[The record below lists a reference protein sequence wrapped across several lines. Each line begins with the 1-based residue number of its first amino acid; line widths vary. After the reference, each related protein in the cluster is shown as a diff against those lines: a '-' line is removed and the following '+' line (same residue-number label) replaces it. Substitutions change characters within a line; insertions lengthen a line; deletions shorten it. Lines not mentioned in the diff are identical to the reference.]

1 MFIAGIFR
9 YNKNKR
15 CHIKLQRLIYYISA
29 MLSYRSKNCY
39 YVFGKR
45 FCFVSN
51 NKPLQDKNCSSSNKD
66 LKDLEIVY
74 SGKFFNIGQLK
85 DKLFLSDAESVEGV
99 IKKAYRVWMDDFV
112 KHFKGEFAIAL
123 YDKKKSKLL
132 LTRDRI
138 GLKPLYYYVDNKI
151 IIFASEKNALL
162 KYKRKRI
169 INYKSLHANILYGSV
184 YSREQQFEGIYE
196 LRPGNSLVIH
206 SESKRPAIYKYWDI
220 KFNISN
226 RNFSYY
232 EKGFKYLLKES
243 IRKRLPSDGSK
254 VGVASSGG
262 IDSAL
267 IIALLR
273 QLYPGQIET
282 FTSDSKNKSS
292 RPEHKDARTVSKY
305 FNTNHHE
312 LIVSDYAIEYLP
324 KVIWH
329 MGEIPWGGVGITQ
342 GIMIYLL
349 GKLAKKNRCR
359 YVFTGNGTELILDA
373 NEPQAVLYRLFR
385 NSKKI
390 PEKIRDRFIPT
401 LPKKLKNRFY
411 YIWSTGDMKN
421 IEKKYIEINSPWQK
435 EALLREHYTGKFIN
449 KLKSYRARGILTDY
463 LKECDA
469 EDYFN
474 KLLYIDLKTWNSRRN
489 LILNERLLATSG
501 IRLEIPF
508 IDAELVEF
516 CGTMPINVKHSFS
529 DSKYFLRK
537 VYKDCL
543 PEKIFSKGKRSSG
556 LPLDLR
562 VKKTRDIMFHFVDL
576 LKKRNLFKKSF
587 IDSLL
592 SMYRKNPWAFE
603 DRLLFLFA
611 TELWFRIFVDNPD
624 IKEENLTYD
633 YLA

>member
-39 YVFGKR
+39 YILGKR

-51 NKPLQDKNCSSSNKD
+51 NKPLQDKTYSSSNKD

-74 SGKFFNIGQLK
+74 SGKFFDIGQLK
-85 DKLFLSDAESVEGV
+85 NKLFLSDTDSLEGV
-99 IKKAYRVWMDDFV
+99 IKKAYRAWKDDFV
-112 KHFKGEFAIAL
+112 KQLKGEFAIAL
-123 YDKKKSKLL
+123 YDKRKSKLIL
-132 LTRDRI
+132 ARDRI

-184 YSREQQFEGIYE
+184 YSREQQFKGIYE
-196 LRPGNSLVIH
+196 LQPGNSLVIH
-206 SESKRPAIYKYWDI
+206 SKSKRPVIYKYWDI
-220 KFNISN
+220 KFNIIN

-232 EKGFKYLLKES
+232 EKGFKYLLKEA

-254 VGVASSGG
+254 IGVASSGG
-262 IDSAL
+262 IDSTL

-273 QLYPGQIET
+273 QLYPRQIET
-282 FTSDSKNKSS
+282 FTLGNKNKSP
-292 RPEHKDARTVSKY
+292 RPEYKDARTVSKY

-312 LIVSDYAIEYLP
+312 LLVSDYAIEYLP

-329 MGEIPWGGVGITQ
+329 MSEIPSGATGITQ

-349 GKLAKKNRCR
+349 GKLAKKNGCR
-359 YVFTGNGTELILDA
+359 YIFTGNGAELILDG
-373 NEPQAVLYRLFR
+373 NEPQSQLYKWFHY
-385 NSKKI
+385 SKKI
-390 PEKIRDRFIPT
+390 PEKIRDRLIPH
-401 LPKKLKNRFY
+401 LPKKLKDRFF
-411 YIWSTGDMKN
+411 YIWSTSDMKN
-421 IEKKYIEINSPWQK
+421 IEKKYIWMNALWQK
-435 EALLREHYTGKFIN
+435 ETLLRKCYTGKFIN
-449 KLKSYRARGILTDY
+449 KLKSYKAKEILTDY

-489 LILNERLLATSG
+489 LILNERLLAASG
-501 IRLEIPF
+501 IRLEIPL

-529 DSKYFLRK
+529 DRKYFLRK
-537 VYKDCL
+537 IYKDCL
-543 PEKIFSKGKRSSG
+543 PGKIFSKGKRESG
-556 LPLDLR
+556 LFLDLR
-562 VKKTRDIMFHFVDL
+562 VKKTTDIIFHFVDL

-587 IDSLL
+587 IDNPL
-592 SMYRKNPWAFE
+592 SMFRKNVWPR
-603 DRLLFLFA
+603 DLFVLFCI
-611 TELWFRIFVDNPD
+611 ELWFRIFVDNPD

>member
-15 CHIKLQRLIYYISA
+15 CCIKLQRLIYYISA

-39 YVFGKR
+39 YIFGKR
-45 FCFVSN
+45 FCFASN
-51 NKPLQDKNCSSSNKD
+51 NKSLQDKNCSSGNKD

-74 SGKFFNIGQLK
+74 SGKFFDISQLK
-85 DKLFLSDAESVEGV
+85 NELFLNDTDSLEDV
-99 IKKAYRVWMDDFV
+99 IKKTYRVWTDDFV
-112 KHFKGEFAIAL
+112 KHLKGEFAIAL
-123 YDKKKSKLL
+123 YDKRKSKLIL
-132 LTRDRI
+132 ARDRI
-138 GLKPLYYYVDNKI
+138 GLKPLYYYVGNKI

-184 YSREQQFEGIYE
+184 YSREQQFKGIYE
-196 LRPGNSLVIH
+196 LQPGNILVIH
-206 SESKRPAIYKYWDI
+206 AESKKPVIYKYWDI
-220 KFNISN
+220 KFNITN

-232 EKGFKYLLKES
+232 EKGFKYLLKEA

-254 VGVASSGG
+254 IGVASSGG

-273 QLYPGQIET
+273 QLYPQQIET
-282 FTSDSKNKSS
+282 FTLGPKNKSP
-292 RPEHKDARTVSKY
+292 RPEYKDARTVSKY

-312 LIVSDYAIEYLP
+312 LLVPDCAIEYLP

-329 MGEIPWGGVGITQ
+329 MSEIPWGSVGITQ

-359 YVFTGNGTELILDA
+359 YIFTGNGQELILDA
-373 NEPQAVLYRLFR
+373 DKPRRELYKQFY
-385 NSKKI
+385 NSGKI
-390 PEKIRDRFIPT
+390 PEKIRDRFIPH
-401 LPKKLKNRFY
+401 LPKKLKNRFF
-411 YIWSTGDMKN
+411 IWSTNDMKN
-421 IEKKYIEINSPWQK
+421 IEKKYIEQISLWLK
-435 EALLREHYTGKFIN
+435 EALLRKYYTGKFIN
-449 KLKSYRARGILTDY
+449 KLKSYKAKEILTDY
-463 LKECDA
+463 LKEYDA

-489 LILNERLLATSG
+489 LITNERLLSASG

-508 IDAELVEF
+508 LDTELMEF

-529 DSKYFLRK
+529 DEKYFLRK
-537 VYKDCL
+537 IYKDCL
-543 PEKIFSKGKRSSG
+543 PKKIFSKGKFGSG
-556 LPLDLR
+556 LTIDLR

-592 SMYRKNPWAFE
+592 SMCRKNSGPYE
-603 DRLLFLFA
+603 LQLYVLCGI
-611 TELWFRIFVDNPD
+611 ELWFRIFVDNPD